1 MDGNENLN
9 QNDNNN
15 DLKNET
21 INTVKDVKETVKNIN
36 IKEEAQKSKSYLK
49 ELMQDPIGKIK
60 SIAEDKE
67 NKHFKTAI
75 FAIIIWTVVALIDA
89 ITVYNT
95 TFSYMMKSIV
105 SILKLTITPILSILV
120 LSIIV
125 FVMNKENK
133 KSLNTIITTI
143 VTVKLPVI
151 LAEIIGL
158 LSLIS
163 KSAYKITTPI
173 SGFLGIIST
182 VLVFFGIKSLFD
194 EEDNNKAIKK
204 FALVMGVFYIV
215 KFVLTFLE
223 IYI

>member
-1 MDGNENLN
+1 MDENEN
-9 QNDNNN
+9 QNNNNN

-21 INTVKDVKETVKNIN
+21 MNTVRDVKETVKNIN

-49 ELMQDPIGKIK
+49 ELCQDPVDKIEN
-60 SIAEDKE
+60 IANDKE

-75 FAIIIWTVVALIDA
+75 FALIIWTVVALIEA
-89 ITVYNT
+89 IRLYNV
-95 TFSYMMKSIV
+95 TFSYMMNHIISI
-105 SILKLTITPILSILV
+105 IKLTITPILSILV
-120 LSIIV
+120 LSVIA

-133 KSLNTIITTI
+133 KSLNTVITTI

-151 LAEIIGL
+151 LADVIGL

-163 KSAYKITTPI
+163 TSATKITSPI
-173 SGFLGIIST
+173 SGFLGLISA
-182 VLVFFGIKSLFD
+182 VLLFFGIKNLFGI
-194 EEDNNKAIKK
+194 EEKNKAVKK
-204 FALVMGVFYIV
+204 FALVMVLFYIV